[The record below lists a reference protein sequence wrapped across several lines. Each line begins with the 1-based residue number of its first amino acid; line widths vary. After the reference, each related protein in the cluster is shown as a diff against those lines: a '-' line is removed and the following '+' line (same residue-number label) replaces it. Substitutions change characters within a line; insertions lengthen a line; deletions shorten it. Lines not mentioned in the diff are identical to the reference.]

1 MGRRVLKVKKD
12 TLNLTVAHPDHAYAL
27 APHLREADKKEIN
40 AYYPDEDHGHV
51 LQYGIET
58 SDQCFT
64 INYGKTIHGLWG
76 HGSWTSG
83 GPLPGVTGFIW
94 MLTDEILF
102 KRHSLALTR
111 TARKVIFPQLDKVYG
126 TYGNWVHSDN
136 HVHLRWLLR
145 AGFKDCG
152 SSLINGNPFSLLL
165 RSADV

>member
-1 MGRRVLKVKKD
+1 MGRRLLKIKKD
-12 TLNLTVAHPDHAYAL
+12 TLNLTAAHPDHAYAL
-27 APHLREADKKEIN
+27 APNLREADKREIN

-76 HGSWTSG
+76 HGNWSSG
-83 GPLPGVTGFIW
+83 GPVPGSTGFVW
-94 MLTDEILF
+94 MLTDDVAF
-102 KRHSLALTR
+102 RNHAVALTR
-111 TARKVIFPQLDKVYG
+111 TARKVIFPQLDKLYG
-126 TYGNWVHSDN
+126 TYGNWVHSEN
-136 HVHLRWLLR
+136 LVHLRWLLA